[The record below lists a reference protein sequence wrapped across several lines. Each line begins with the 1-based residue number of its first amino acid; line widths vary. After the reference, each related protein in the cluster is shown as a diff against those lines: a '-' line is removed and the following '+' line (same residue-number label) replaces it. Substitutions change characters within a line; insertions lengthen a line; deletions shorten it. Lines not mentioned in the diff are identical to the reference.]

1 PRRSV
6 LIAAIIEIALLSST
20 HVIALHT
27 TNSLA
32 SRWVPYELGRAK
44 ARNITS
50 LQAAGWFQ
58 KGQTVASCGDY
69 VKLAVMTHDEPQ
81 VADWLQ
87 QTAGGGSISGA
98 RLEEL
103 REAWD
108 YGAKIRFASE
118 STVDAMS
125 KEVSVASKL

>member
-1 PRRSV
+1 M

-32 SRWVPYELGRAK
+32 SRWVPYEAK

-69 VKLAVMTHDEPQ
+69 VQLAVMTHDEPQ

-87 QTAGGGSISGA
+87 QTAGGGSYQGPVSKNCGKH
-98 RLEEL
+98 
-103 REAWD
+103 
-108 YGAKIRFASE
+108 GT
-118 STVDAMS
+118 TVL
-125 KEVSVASKL
+125 K

>member
-1 PRRSV
+1 M
-6 LIAAIIEIALLSST
+6 
-20 HVIALHT
+20 
-27 TNSLA
+27 SLA
-32 SRWVPYELGRAK
+32 GPRPA
-44 ARNITS
+44 TS

-58 KGQTVASCGDY
+58 KGQIVASCGDY
-69 VKLAVMTHDEPQ
+69 VQLAVMTHDEPQ

-87 QTAGGGSISGA
+87 QTARSGSYQGA

-108 YGAKIRFASE
+108 HGAKIRFASE
-118 STVDAMS
+118 STVDAMP